1 MRSENQVIIDN
12 SVGNN
17 MGRNF
22 ANIISSP
29 GWAINGSSD
38 SEEERPTRRESRRSF
53 RRRTSRSPQQ
63 IRSQRTLSVPPRSR
77 SHASFRRK
85 VRFQRRQLDNQDTNG
100 VPTIAAAATTTSHYN
115 TSLLQGSTEAE
126 NRLNEL
132 LNTTPE
138 INNTEEPDDRNGNQD
153 TRISL
158 NDSGT
163 ENDSDVLSNSIRG
176 RSSMSN
182 FLKTI
187 CNKFKTR

>member
-1 MRSENQVIIDN
+1 MRSENQSRIN
-12 SVGNN
+12 EVGNN
-17 MGRNF
+17 AGRNF
-22 ANIISSP
+22 ASIIANP
-29 GWAINGSSD
+29 VWAMNGSSD

-85 VRFQRRQLDNQDTNG
+85 VRFQRRQLDNQDSNG
-100 VPTIAAAATTTSHYN
+100 MPTMAAAATSASHYN
-115 TSLLQGSTEAE
+115 TSLLQDEADAE
-126 NRLNEL
+126 RRLDEL
-132 LNTTPE
+132 LNTNPE
-138 INNTEEPDDRNGNQD
+138 NNTTQEPDRNGNQD
-153 TRISL
+153 TGISL
-158 NDSGT
+158 NESGT

-182 FLKTI
+182 FLKTL